1 MSFLKSLFGPSR
13 DEIWRQLSDE
23 VGGRFHEAELFR
35 GSAVQART
43 DDWIITLDT
52 YTVSTGQT
60 SQTYTRLRAPY
71 FNPEG
76 FRFEIYRAGIFSEL
90 GKGLGMQDIEVGHP
104 RFDEDFV
111 IKGNAPGRVRRF
123 FDNGKIRSLIAAQP
137 KIRLSVKAHEGWRSK
152 FPAGVDE
159 LHFQSTGVIK
169 DLAQLRTLFDLF
181 AEVLQELCHEGEAY
195 EDDVGIHIRRLSAP
209 GGEIK
214 DKYLLWEGDGPRR
227 DAAAALG
234 RLGNPEAIPTLA
246 SVLRD
251 DDALLRVQ
259 AVEALAAIGHPNA
272 IGPLIPLLGD
282 MRQADGK
289 PVQAR
294 AAAALRQLDA
304 GEVVD
309 TVLAALRGDF
319 GPLKAY
325 GDGYRG
331 RIIEAF
337 GRALE
342 GPSGTHAANALAGI
356 HAVEALPRLRE
367 VLRSIGSQEAAGPA
381 VASAIKRLEARASLP
396 RAASAAEVGLDT
408 LPRSARAPGPD
419 SATLP
424 RGSRPP
430 SGEDPGGRREGS
442 GRGSAP

>member
-13 DEIWRQLSDE
+13 KEIWQQLSGE
-23 VGGRFHEAELFR
+23 VGGHFHEGDFFTP
-35 GSAVQART
+35 SAVQARA

-52 YTVSTGQT
+52 FTVSTGQS

-76 FRFEIYRAGIFSEL
+76 FRFEIYRASLFSGL
-90 GKGLGMQDIEVGHP
+90 GKGLGMQDIEIGHP
-104 RFDEDFV
+104 RFDEEFV

-123 FDNGKIRSLIAAQP
+123 FDNGKIRRLIAAQP
-137 KIRLSVKAHEGWRSK
+137 KIRLSVKAHEGWLSK

-251 DDALLRVQ
+251 EDAPLR
-259 AVEALAAIGHPNA
+259 AGAIEALAQIRHPDA

-282 MRQADGK
+282 IREADGT
-289 PVQAR
+289 PVQER
-294 AAAALRQLDA
+294 VAAALRQLGA
-304 GEVVD
+304 GDRVD
-309 TVLAALRGDF
+309 VVLAALGGDF
-319 GPLKAY
+319 GPLMADDGAY
-325 GDGYRG
+325 R
-331 RIIEAF
+331 AQMVA
-337 GRALE
+337 ALE
-342 GPSGTHAANALAGI
+342 GALDGPSGKHAANALAGI
-356 HAVEALPRLRE
+356 HAVEALPRLRA
-367 VLRSIGSQEAAGPA
+367 VLRSIGAQEGSGPA
-381 VASAIKRLEARASLP
+381 VSAAVRRLEARAALP

-419 SATLP
+419 SGTLP
-424 RGSRPP
+424 RGSRAP
-430 SGEDPGGRREGS
+430 SGEDRADRIDRTPRED
-442 GRGSAP
+442 

>member
-13 DEIWRQLSDE
+13 KEIWQKLSGE
-23 VGGRFHEAELFR
+23 VGGRFHEGDLFTPT
-35 GSAVQART
+35 AVQVRA

-52 YTVSTGQT
+52 FTVSTGQS

-76 FRFEIYRAGIFSEL
+76 FRFEIYRASLFSEL

-123 FDNGKIRSLIAAQP
+123 FDNEEIRRLIAAQP
-137 KIRLSVKAHEGWRSK
+137 KIRLSVKAHEGWLSK

-169 DLAQLRTLFDLF
+169 DLARLRTLFDLF

-195 EDDVGIHIRRLSAP
+195 EDDVEIHIRRLSAP

-234 RLGNPEAIPTLA
+234 RLGNPAAVPALSA
-246 SVLRD
+246 VLRD
-251 DDALLRVQ
+251 EDALLR
-259 AVEALAAIGHPNA
+259 ARAIEALAAIGHTDA

-282 MRQADGK
+282 TRDADGE
-289 PVQAR
+289 PVQER
-294 AAAALRQLDA
+294 VAAALRQLGA
-304 GEVVD
+304 GARVD
-309 TVLAALRGDF
+309 VVLAALRGDF
-319 GPLKAY
+319 GPLKVDDRAY
-325 GDGYRG
+325 RAQMVAALEG
-331 RIIEAF
+331 
-337 GRALE
+337 ALE
-342 GPSGTHAANALAGI
+342 GPSGTHAASALAGT

-367 VLRSIGSQEAAGPA
+367 VLRRIGSQEAAGPA
-381 VASAIKRLEARASLP
+381 VAAAIRRLEARAALP
-396 RAASAAEVGLDT
+396 RAASAARVGLDT
-408 LPRSARAPGPD
+408 LPRSARAPSPD
-419 SATLP
+419 SRTLP
-424 RGSRPP
+424 RGSRAP
-430 SGEDPGGRREGS
+430 SEEDRANRIDRTPRED
-442 GRGSAP
+442 

>member
-13 DEIWRQLSDE
+13 KEIWQQLSGE
-23 VGGRFHEAELFR
+23 VGGQFLEGDLFTPT
-35 GSAVQART
+35 AVQARA

-52 YTVSTGQT
+52 FTVSTGQS

-76 FRFEIYRAGIFSEL
+76 FRFEIYRASLFSEL

-104 RFDEDFV
+104 RFDDDFV

-123 FDNGKIRSLIAAQP
+123 FDNERIRRLIAAQP
-137 KIRLSVKAHEGWRSK
+137 KIRLSVKAHEGWLSK

-181 AEVLQELCHEGEAY
+181 AEVLQELCHEGDAY

-214 DKYLLWEGDGPRR
+214 DKYLLWEGDAPRR

-251 DDALLRVQ
+251 DDDLLR
-259 AVEALAAIGHPNA
+259 AAAIESLAEIRHPDA
-272 IGPLIPLLGD
+272 IGPLIPLLGETRD
-282 MRQADGK
+282 ADGE
-289 PVQAR
+289 PVRERVAG
-294 AAAALRQLDA
+294 ALRQLGA
-304 GEVVD
+304 GDRVD
-309 TVLAALRGDF
+309 TVLAALGGDSAL
-319 GPLKAY
+319 LKAD
-325 GDGYRG
+325 DGAYR
-331 RIIEAF
+331 AQMVA
-337 GRALE
+337 ALE
-342 GPSGTHAANALAGI
+342 GALQGPSGAHAANALTAI
-356 HAVEALPRLRE
+356 HAVESLPRLRE
-367 VLRSIGSQEAAGPA
+367 ALRSVGSQEAAGPA
-381 VASAIKRLEARASLP
+381 VAAAIRKLEVRAALP
-396 RAASAAEVGLDT
+396 RAASAAGVGVDT
-408 LPRSARAPGPD
+408 LPRAARAPGRD
-419 SATLP
+419 STNLP
-424 RGSRPP
+424 RGSRAP
-430 SGEDPGGRREGS
+430 SDRDRGNRIDRTPRED
-442 GRGSAP
+442 